1 MRPRAQKVVV
11 FSGSTVTEY
20 LDWRAFSAAPPA
32 DVVVLDLTLGD
43 GTTVTENVRRL
54 GADGSSV
61 IIHSVADRPAAVR
74 EALAAG
80 AAGVVSKASPI
91 GDVIAAISTVA
102 HGEPLNNV
110 EWASAVEGDR
120 AFADAQ
126 LSARERDV
134 LRLYAAGLPLK
145 VVADRLGVAYS
156 TAKENITRVR
166 VKYVEVG
173 RPAPTKVDLLRRA
186 MEDGILAEP
195 ATEKV
200 PVVSEPES
208 TRAILDDAWGHIPQT
223 RETTA
228 GLGSFTRLRIERI
241 ISLVV
246 GLGSLVLGTQ
256 AFLAALGAGPG
267 EPGMARPAHADD
279 VRAARGDAPRVPAS
293 AAACAC
299 SRASS
304 RSCTR
309 RAHPL
314 ADRHRRAPT
323 PDSDRPAVDLVPRQR
338 RDARRRARLPAAA
351 CRSSGPRSSRSCSAS
366 CGSSRAASRATSG
379 SRSPSTSRSR

>member
-1 MRPRAQKVVV
+1 MTRVALIDDHESVRLGLEAACARAQNVVV
-11 FSGSTVTEY
+11 FSGSDVTGY
-20 LDWRAFSAAPPA
+20 LDWRSCSGAPPA

-54 GADGSSV
+54 VADGSSI

-91 GDVIAAISTVA
+91 GDVIGAISTVA
-102 HGEPLNNV
+102 GGEPLNNV

-186 MEDGILAEP
+186 MEDGILAQP
-195 ATEKV
+195 
-200 PVVSEPES
+200 S
-208 TRAILDDAWGHIPQT
+208 D
-223 RETTA
+223 RE
-228 GLGSFTRLRIERI
+228 
-241 ISLVV
+241 
-246 GLGSLVLGTQ
+246 
-256 AFLAALGAGPG
+256 GAGG
-267 EPGMARPAHADD
+267 VGA
-279 VRAARGDAPRVPAS
+279 
-293 AAACAC
+293 
-299 SRASS
+299 
-304 RSCTR
+304 
-309 RAHPL
+309 
-314 ADRHRRAPT
+314 
-323 PDSDRPAVDLVPRQR
+323 
-338 RDARRRARLPAAA
+338 
-351 CRSSGPRSSRSCSAS
+351 
-366 CGSSRAASRATSG
+366 
-379 SRSPSTSRSR
+379 